1 MEQLD
6 SRRLKNSA
14 SESIVKAEFDPR
26 KLVLFHT
33 AVMLAL
39 SLAVVVMDFVL
50 EQQIGNTGGLSGVGM
65 RSVLETVQ
73 TVLQQAQII
82 ALPFWQIG
90 WVYASLKIARGE
102 TAGNKDLLE
111 GFRQFFPQL
120 RLMILKGLIFFGLAF
135 AGMYAGALVATM
147 LPAAGNVMDLT
158 NPALTDEQWM
168 ALFLQ
173 MMLPM
178 MVIGCVAALALC
190 VPFFYR
196 FRLAEYF
203 MLERPQLGARV
214 ALRASRNLMRG
225 RMWQMMRLDLSFW
238 WFGLMTVAV
247 STLGLADVLLPWM
260 GIELPWSAE
269 ISYFVTYLLAA
280 AAQLVLHYFCKAK
293 VDATYAHAYLS
304 LLPKEEMS
312 NEAN

>member
-1 MEQLD
+1 MEQLN

-14 SESIVKAEFDPR
+14 SGSIEKAGIDPR

-33 AVMLAL
+33 AVVLAL
-39 SLAVVVMDFVL
+39 SLAVLAIDFVL
-50 EQQIGNTGGLSGVGM
+50 EQQIGSTGGLSGVGM

-90 WVYASLKIARGE
+90 WIYASLKIARGE
-102 TAGNKDLLE
+102 TAENKDLLE

-135 AGMYAGALVATM
+135 AGVYAGALVATM
-147 LPAAGNVMDLT
+147 LPSAGTLTDLM

-178 MVIGCVAALALC
+178 MIIGGLAALALC

-247 STLGLADVLLPWM
+247 SALGLADLLLPWM
-260 GIELPWSAE
+260 GIELPWTAE
-269 ISYFVTYLLAA
+269 ISYFITYLLAA
-280 AAQLVLHYFCKAK
+280 AAQLVLYYFCKAK
-293 VDATYAHAYLS
+293 VDVTYAHAYLS
-304 LLPKEEMS
+304 LLPKEETS
-312 NEAN
+312 NESD